1 MRKISD
7 LYSPDSDDAG
17 QFDFMNA
24 HDSCSGGYRYNTWG
38 AYLYSPSADDAR
50 QFDFVNVYD
59 SDSGEYRYNTWEAYR
74 CQSTGSWIGSTL
86 QGEAVEYLGCFGE
99 CDMLDPTSDQ
109 QQQIDDNEQTPV
121 VSYWWPMG
129 RLSHMRDEWEAAW
142 WLRHL
147 PVVLVEV
154 DGIYGVAPTGG
165 GMDMSWYLAAA
176 FVECGFMPPLDLSLC
191 DCSMAEN
198 LLGKSLA
205 RRTRN
210 AYHETLLRAKRR
222 LNYLMAEVR
231 TWH

>member
-1 MRKISD
+1 
-7 LYSPDSDDAG
+7 
-17 QFDFMNA
+17 
-24 HDSCSGGYRYNTWG
+24 
-38 AYLYSPSADDAR
+38 
-50 QFDFVNVYD
+50 VNVYD

-74 CQSTGSWIGSTL
+74 CQSTGRWIGTSL

-121 VSYWWPMG
+121 VPYWWPMG

-154 DGIYGVAPTGG
+154 DGIYGVTLTGG

-176 FVECGFMPPLDLSLC
+176 FVECGFMPPLSC
-191 DCSMAEN
+191 RCVTTAWPRTCSASRWR
-198 LLGKSLA
+198 GA
-205 RRTRN
+205 RAAPTTRPCS
-210 AYHETLLRAKRR
+210 ARSGA
-222 LNYLMAEVR
+222 
-231 TWH
+231 